1 MHPCSKT
8 AVVQVYGLQLTT
20 IAKGAFL
27 IRASIIFTPI
37 LSTIAGDAV
46 PRGLWAG
53 ALLGFAG
60 MPCITALHPSTKL
73 CNGASEWARCLA
85 SLACP
90 MSLSYPES

>member
-1 MHPCSKT
+1 MKLIPCNVSIVYVLSGSKT
-8 AVVQVYGLQLTT
+8 AVAQVYGLQLTT

-60 MPCITALHPSTKL
+60 MPCITALHPNPKS
-73 CNGASEWARCLA
+73 
-85 SLACP
+85 
-90 MSLSYPES
+90 

>member
-1 MHPCSKT
+1 MLCLR
-8 AVVQVYGLQLTT
+8 QVYGLQLTT

-37 LSTIAGDAV
+37 LSTIAGEAV

-60 MPCITALHPSTKL
+60 ALPDRL
-73 CNGASEWARCLA
+73 VVADL
-85 SLACP
+85 
-90 MSLSYPES
+90 

>member
-1 MHPCSKT
+1 M
-8 AVVQVYGLQLTT
+8 YGLQLTT

-37 LSTIAGDAV
+37 LSTIAGEAV

-60 MPCITALHPSTKL
+60 A
-73 CNGASEWARCLA
+73 AA
-85 SLACP
+85 
-90 MSLSYPES
+90 